1 MFWKK
6 VQTFRRLHGGV
17 SALIAEALASLGAVM
32 ASGYQRVAGVHLSI
46 SHLKPAQLGDH
57 VFAEATPINVGK
69 TMQVGSFSIT
79 LSPYIIYALIWH
91 LAIEHRMTSLQSSY
105 YYSTGFLAFIF

>member
-1 MFWKK
+1 M
-6 VQTFRRLHGGV
+6 
-17 SALIAEALASLGAVM
+17 IAEALASLGAVM
-32 ASGYQRVAGVHLSI
+32 ASGYQRIAGVHLSI
-46 SHLKPAQLGDH
+46 SHLKPANLGDH

-91 LAIEHRMTSLQSSY
+91 LAIEHSNDFPSIIIILPHWIS
-105 YYSTGFLAFIF
+105 GFYLLGKVWNIRAKS

>member
-1 MFWKK
+1 M
-6 VQTFRRLHGGV
+6 
-17 SALIAEALASLGAVM
+17 IAEALASLGAVM